1 MAYLFGDHC
10 AHLPGNVLALGFRD
24 LSFDFFAIFLGH
36 GGAMGNLNGL
46 GSIDWHLGADLVR
59 HGFTLGSE

>member
-1 MAYLFGDHC
+1 MAYLFRDQR
-10 AHLPGNVLALGFRD
+10 AHFPRDVLTLGFRD
-24 LSFDFFAIFLGH
+24 LRFDFFAILLGH